1 MNKYLFVFLAC
12 IYSHTIVA
20 QHSTRHLNMLWVNYN
35 NTVELNNKWLITSDV
50 QLRTRDWLRQWSLV
64 ALRTGAGYKIN
75 KQLTAIAGFTWFG
88 NVRYVSDSAVI
99 SNEWRPW
106 QEVTLNIHPGKG
118 LLQQRI
124 RTEQRFLQKLI
135 RTQHT
140 QAYEKRFRFRY
151 RIEYAF
157 APLGKTIE
165 VHVGNETMVNMN
177 YMGDDRFFDQNRT
190 FLIVNYKTAANTFI
204 QFQYI
209 KLIQWFGAVDLLED
223 QNVYRL
229 SVHQLIKAH
238 RH

>member
-1 MNKYLFVFLAC
+1 
-12 IYSHTIVA
+12 
-20 QHSTRHLNMLWVNYN
+20 
-35 NTVELNNKWLITSDV
+35 
-50 QLRTRDWLRQWSLV
+50 
-64 ALRTGAGYKIN
+64 
-75 KQLTAIAGFTWFG
+75 
-88 NVRYVSDSAVI
+88 
-99 SNEWRPW
+99 
-106 QEVTLNIHPGKG
+106 
-118 LLQQRI
+118 
-124 RTEQRFLQKLI
+124 
-135 RTQHT
+135 
-140 QAYEKRFRFRY
+140 
-151 RIEYAF
+151 
-157 APLGKTIE
+157 LGKTIE